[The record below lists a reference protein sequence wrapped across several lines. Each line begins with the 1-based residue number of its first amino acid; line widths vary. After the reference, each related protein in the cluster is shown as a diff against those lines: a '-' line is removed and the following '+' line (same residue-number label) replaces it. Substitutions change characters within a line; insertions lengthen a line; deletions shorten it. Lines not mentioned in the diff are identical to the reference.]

1 MNYYEDHGLPL
12 VRLKEQRR
20 ELVAALIGRKDPI
33 SNVEIAEIAAL
44 QQAIAAMEAV
54 VGDLDSQIEF
64 PAATRS
70 ASGFGIAKGRVPC
83 LVAREDEHG
92 QLGEVVTGE
101 DVELTAV
108 EHLPKGRE
116 TVAVEA
122 GGVAD
127 AQNRVH
133 RLGKATLPVP
143 RHG

>member
-70 ASGFGIAKGRVPC
+70 ASAFGIAKGRV
-83 LVAREDEHG
+83 VGNMGFAFGRR
-92 QLGEVVTGE
+92 
-101 DVELTAV
+101 AV
-108 EHLPKGRE
+108 PPPMH
-116 TVAVEA
+116 V
-122 GGVAD
+122 
-127 AQNRVH
+127 
-133 RLGKATLPVP
+133 
-143 RHG
+143 

>member
-64 PAATRS
+64 PAATTS
-70 ASGFGIAKGRVPC
+70 ASAFGTAKGRV
-83 LVAREDEHG
+83 VG
-92 QLGEVVTGE
+92 SMGFVF
-101 DVELTAV
+101 
-108 EHLPKGRE
+108 GRRAAPPPMH
-116 TVAVEA
+116 V
-122 GGVAD
+122 
-127 AQNRVH
+127 
-133 RLGKATLPVP
+133 
-143 RHG
+143 

>member
-70 ASGFGIAKGRVPC
+70 ASAFGIGKGRV
-83 LVAREDEHG
+83 VGNMGFTFGRR
-92 QLGEVVTGE
+92 
-101 DVELTAV
+101 AV
-108 EHLPKGRE
+108 PPPMH
-116 TVAVEA
+116 V
-122 GGVAD
+122 
-127 AQNRVH
+127 
-133 RLGKATLPVP
+133 
-143 RHG
+143 